1 MELYDVF
8 QGNMEK
14 VTIRRYFPSLVLI
27 GILFVAAYL
36 RLNRISEYMTFL
48 GDEGRDVLIVKR
60 MIVDHDLTLLGPTAS
75 VGGFYLGPIYYYF
88 MVPFLW
94 LWNLDPAGPAVM
106 VALFGVATVYLM
118 YLVGRD
124 FFGTRAGL
132 AAASLYTLSPLVIAM
147 SRSSWNP
154 NVVPFFSTLLIYLL
168 WRSTVKKEKYLLF
181 WVGIVLGIGLQ
192 LHYLFLFLIGVVIVW
207 CALTGWQKSNLRY
220 YFYAVGGLIAG
231 FSPFLAFEILKGFP
245 NTQTIIRYI
254 GSGKDTGFSLAQFFG
269 TMNEVTFRLFGRLV
283 IRLPQPEI
291 WNILRFWPK
300 TFWLI
305 SIRILIFVGLGTLIV
320 FRKNLAAKLLLVWYA
335 VVIIL
340 FGFYKGPIYDYYLG
354 IFFALPF
361 LVAGL
366 LVALLSKTRAGLV
379 AGLGLLAVL
388 LWFNWLGQPFQFPPN
403 NQLEQSKRI
412 AQAVF
417 EKTGG
422 KPFNFALLADR
433 NSDHAFRYFFEIW
446 GNPPVTIEF
455 PQKDPERKT
464 ITDQLLVLCDNTL
477 CQPLGHPLWEIAGF
491 GRAEVA
497 GSWDVPFVRIYK
509 LVHYQE

>member
-1 MELYDVF
+1 MEDKAIFNAKIFEFEDKNQMLEYCKQAIIKKFNFNIEPTISGDVIR
-8 QGNMEK
+8 K
-14 VTIRRYFPSLVLI
+14 VGKYS
-27 GILFVAAYL
+27 
-36 RLNRISEYMTFL
+36 L
-48 GDEGRDVLIVKR
+48 GD
-60 MIVDHDLTLLGPTAS
+60 
-75 VGGFYLGPIYYYF
+75 
-88 MVPFLW
+88 
-94 LWNLDPAGPAVM
+94 
-106 VALFGVATVYLM
+106 
-118 YLVGRD
+118 
-124 FFGTRAGL
+124 
-132 AAASLYTLSPLVIAM
+132 
-147 SRSSWNP
+147 
-154 NVVPFFSTLLIYLL
+154 
-168 WRSTVKKEKYLLF
+168 
-181 WVGIVLGIGLQ
+181 
-192 LHYLFLFLIGVVIVW
+192 
-207 CALTGWQKSNLRY
+207 
-220 YFYAVGGLIAG
+220 
-231 FSPFLAFEILKGFP
+231 
-245 NTQTIIRYI
+245 
-254 GSGKDTGFSLAQFFG
+254 
-269 TMNEVTFRLFGRLV
+269 
-283 IRLPQPEI
+283 
-291 WNILRFWPK
+291 
-300 TFWLI
+300 
-305 SIRILIFVGLGTLIV
+305 
-320 FRKNLAAKLLLVWYA
+320 
-335 VVIIL
+335 
-340 FGFYKGPIYDYYLG
+340 YLG